1 MKIRILYNYL
11 LNFLGLRE
19 MLPGEILRSKP
30 VRENN
35 EPMVAVRSGDGIFVD
50 GGGVKFC
57 RASVADKLRNV
68 AEKLKGEGYG
78 IYVYDLYRS
87 PDEQLERRRKTVL
100 NLKEKFADERELE
113 VHLRRS
119 TAGIGGGHQ
128 SGGAVDLTLCDMNGN
143 PVDMGSMYPAKCPE
157 MATSYKV
164 SMVARKHRKTLLKA
178 MCCEGFVNYP
188 AEWWHFSYGDQM
200 WAAYRFKRYAIYGV
214 KNSV

>member
-1 MKIRILYNYL
+1 MKIRILYNCL

-87 PDEQLERRRKTVL
+87 PDEQLERRRKTVFS
-100 NLKEKFADERELE
+100 LKEKFADERELE

-128 SGGAVDLTLCDMNGN
+128 SGGAVDLTLCDINGN
-143 PVDMGSMYPAKCPE
+143 PVDMGSTYPEKCPE

-164 SMVARKHRKTLLKA
+164 SMVARKHRKTLIKA
-178 MCCEGFVNYP
+178 MRSEGFVNYP

>member
-1 MKIRILYNYL
+1 MKIRILYNCL

-19 MLPGEILRSKP
+19 MLPGEILRFKP

-57 RASVADKLRNV
+57 RASVACKLRNV

-100 NLKEKFADERELE
+100 SLKEGY
-113 VHLRRS
+113 S
-119 TAGIGGGHQ
+119 
-128 SGGAVDLTLCDMNGN
+128 
-143 PVDMGSMYPAKCPE
+143 
-157 MATSYKV
+157 
-164 SMVARKHRKTLLKA
+164 
-178 MCCEGFVNYP
+178 VNRIKL
-188 AEWWHFSYGDQM
+188 A
-200 WAAYRFKRYAIYGV
+200 
-214 KNSV
+214 N